1 MLADMRTRQGFTLV
15 EVLVAVVLIDIGLL
29 ALVAASAVLVRQ
41 VNAFR
46 LRNVAL
52 RAATNRLQQLGT
64 STCAPASGVS
74 FGDGIREVWSVTLPS
89 PRSLDIQDSVTITV
103 GASRPVVVLHTR
115 LPC

>member
-1 MLADMRTRQGFTLV
+1 MLPGMRTRHGFTLV
-15 EVLVAVVLIDIGLL
+15 EVLVAVVLINVGLL
-29 ALVAASAVLVRQ
+29 ALVAGSAVLVRQ

-46 LRNVAL
+46 LRNAAL

-64 STCAPASGVS
+64 SPCAPSSGFS
-74 FGDGIREVWSVTLPS
+74 LGDGIREDWTVTLS
-89 PRSLDIQDSVTITV
+89 SSQSLDIRDSVTVTV